1 MYYRMLKGTNLKV
14 SEIGLGTWVLG
25 GWLWSGIDEKEAIN
39 TVKEAIESGINLI
52 DTAPVYGFGKSEEI
66 VGKGIKGFDRE
77 KIIIATKVGL
87 EWDENERIKRNSSR
101 KRILKE
107 IEDSLKRLDIEYI
120 DIYQIH
126 WPDKKTPFKET
137 METMMEL
144 KEKGLIKYI
153 GVSNFSVEQMEEC
166 KKYGEFNI
174 LQPPYNFF
182 EREIQ
187 NEILPYCIRNNI
199 GILAYGALCRGL
211 LTGKFKGDETFGE
224 NDIRHFDPKFQGD
237 TFKKYAEL
245 VKKLDEIAQSIGKR
259 VSHLAIRWLL
269 QQNGVDV
276 ALVGMRN
283 RKQLKENLKATDFV
297 LEKSIIEKMEK
308 IFKESNVPI
317 LSPKFM
323 APPD

>member
-1 MYYRMLKGTNLKV
+1 
-14 SEIGLGTWVLG
+14 
-25 GWLWSGIDEKEAIN
+25 
-39 TVKEAIESGINLI
+39 
-52 DTAPVYGFGKSEEI
+52 
-66 VGKGIKGFDRE
+66 
-77 KIIIATKVGL
+77 
-87 EWDENERIKRNSSR
+87 
-101 KRILKE
+101 
-107 IEDSLKRLDIEYI
+107 
-120 DIYQIH
+120 
-126 WPDKKTPFKET
+126 
-137 METMMEL
+137 MEL

-211 LTGKFKGDETFGE
+211 LTGKFKGNETFGE